1 MIFFQFS
8 YAKLV
13 SSDLDTIGACMQANL
28 PISYLQSLSP
38 SVFIAKYS
46 LLGYIFQPN
55 LAKQA
60 VVTSL
65 IT

>member
-1 MIFFQFS
+1 
-8 YAKLV
+8 
-13 SSDLDTIGACMQANL
+13 MQANL
-28 PISYLQSLSP
+28 PINYLQNLSP

-46 LLGYIFQPN
+46 LLGVIFQPN
-55 LAKQA
+55 LAGQA

>member
-1 MIFFQFS
+1 
-8 YAKLV
+8 
-13 SSDLDTIGACMQANL
+13 MQANL
-28 PISYLQSLSP
+28 PINYLQNLSP

-46 LLGYIFQPN
+46 LLGVIFQTN
-55 LAKQA
+55 LAGQA